1 MRGTVESLELL
12 LLVLLLVLGEKELV
26 EEMESTDFNSK
37 TVLTLELRFELK
49 EFKVLIFEFEF
60 EF

>member
-1 MRGTVESLELL
+1 MRGTVESLEFL